1 VVADGG
7 WRSFGWAA
15 EVMAVVS
22 EQGFNYLKAPIKRI
36 TLPDCPAPASQVL
49 EKAYYPSAENIMDEI
64 KKAIGAV

>member
-1 VVADGG
+1 
-7 WRSFGWAA
+7 
-15 EVMAVVS
+15 MAVVS